1 MFNNHVKNHVK
12 NIRLKTRK
20 YRHLGLLTIFVNTV
34 LTIISPL
41 AAQAQSPNFFCGTV
55 NSKPAT
61 MASYQ
66 GQNMPVII
74 WGADNYY
81 GESGED
87 AVTRCTRV
95 AGIFQQSQGNFSQ
108 IINIGTTAQG
118 QSMICANSGDGS
130 CRFLYQVRPGENPQ
144 GARQQLL
151 NRLNNPGNG
160 NALIY

>member
-1 MFNNHVKNHVK
+1 
-12 NIRLKTRK
+12 K
-20 YRHLGLLTIFVNTV
+20 YWHLGLITILVNT
-34 LTIISPL
+34 LFPL
-41 AAQAQSPNFFCGTV
+41 AAQAQTSNFFCGNV

-66 GQNMPVII
+66 GQNIPVII

-95 AGIFQQSQGNFSQ
+95 AGIFQQASQQGNLSQ
-108 IINIGTTAQG
+108 VINIGTTAQG
-118 QSMICANSGDGS
+118 RSMICANSGDGS
-130 CRFLYQVRPGENPQ
+130 CRFLYQVRSGENPQ

-151 NRLNNPGNG
+151 NKLNNPGN
-160 NALIY
+160 NSSPLMY

>member
-1 MFNNHVKNHVK
+1 MFNNHVKNIWLK
-12 NIRLKTRK
+12 NRK
-20 YRHLGLLTIFVNTV
+20 YWHLGLLTIFINTV
-34 LTIISPL
+34 FTIISPL
-41 AAQAQSPNFFCGTV
+41 VAQAQSPNFFCGTV

-66 GQNMPVII
+66 GQNIPMII

-95 AGIFQQSQGNFSQ
+95 AGIFQQAQGNFSQ

-118 QSMICANSGDGS
+118 RSMICANSGDGS

-151 NRLNNPGNG
+151 NKLNNPSNG
-160 NALIY
+160 NALMY

>member
-1 MFNNHVKNHVK
+1 MFK
-12 NIRLKTRK
+12 NISVNSLTTITRSFTFIMITI
-20 YRHLGLLTIFVNTV
+20 LVNIITPLT
-34 LTIISPL
+34 
-41 AAQAQSPNFFCGTV
+41 AQAQAPNFFCGNV

-66 GQNMPVII
+66 GQNIPVII

-95 AGIFQQSQGNFSQ
+95 AGIFQQASQQGNLSQ
-108 IINIGTTAQG
+108 VINIGKTAQG
-118 QSMICANSGDGS
+118 RSMICANSGDGS

-151 NRLNNPGNG
+151 NKLNNPGN
-160 NALIY
+160 NSSPLIY

>member
-1 MFNNHVKNHVK
+1 MFDNKINN
-12 NIRLKTRK
+12 IWLKSRK
-20 YRHLGLLTIFVNTV
+20 ILNCGLITIFVNTLFP
-34 LTIISPL
+34 LT
-41 AAQAQSPNFFCGTV
+41 AQAQASNFFCGTV
-55 NSKPAT
+55 NAKPAT

-66 GQNMPVII
+66 GQNIPVII

-95 AGIFQQSQGNFSQ
+95 AGIFQQASQQGNLSQ
-108 IINIGTTAQG
+108 VINIGTTVQG

-130 CRFLYQVRPGENPQ
+130 CRFLYQVRSGENPQ

-151 NRLNNPGNG
+151 NRLNNPVN
-160 NALIY
+160 NSNPLIY